1 MMSHRKVLLV
11 DDDPDFLAANAL
23 ALEATGFEV
32 FTAGNSA
39 EAMEIARRISPDV
52 AVLDVMMDEP
62 DEGFSLARG
71 LKQDARTMNIRL
83 VLLSSV
89 NEINRRKGLAFRF
102 SDQDRDERWL
112 PVDKVLE
119 KPVKPK
125 KLISILNDLME
136 NPT

>member
-1 MMSHRKVLLV
+1 MMCKKTVLLV
-11 DDDPDFLAANAL
+11 DDDSDFLAANSM
-23 ALEATGFEV
+23 ALEAAGFEV

-39 EAMEIARRISPDV
+39 DAVEIAHQVAPDV

-71 LKQDARTMNIRL
+71 LRQDARTKNVRL

-112 PVDKVLE
+112 PVDRVLE
-119 KPVKPK
+119 KPIKPR
-125 KLISILNDLME
+125 KLISILNELME
-136 NPT
+136 GPQ

>member
-1 MMSHRKVLLV
+1 MTSIKRVLLV

-23 ALEATGFEV
+23 ALRAIGLEV
-32 FTAGNSA
+32 FTAGNST
-39 EAMEIARRISPDV
+39 EAVEIAHRVSPQV

-62 DEGFSLARG
+62 DEGFSLARR
-71 LKQDARTMNIRL
+71 LRQDERTRNIRL

-119 KPVKPK
+119 KPIQPK
-125 KLISILNDLME
+125 KLISILKELME